1 MKRSIGW
8 IKDVTGGHIVFG
20 EDQDRLIRSVSTD
33 TRTLQQGALY
43 VPLVGDRFDGHQ
55 FLYQAIEAGGYAALW
70 NESEP
75 IPECSCSIPL
85 IVVPDTLIALQQIA
99 KKYRDEL
106 AIPVVGITG
115 SNGKTTTKDL
125 VAAVLSQSF
134 QVHKTAGNLNNHI
147 GVPLTLLSIPE
158 ETEIAIVEMGMSNAG
173 EISLLSQ
180 LATPHVAIITNIG
193 ESHIEYLG
201 SREGIAAAKLEI
213 LDGLQPDGTLI
224 YDGDEPLLTQRV
236 QQVPQTQIRV
246 GWGEQNHDIPV
257 DVEVMGAEGFT
268 FQSKQTRYRYRLP
281 LLGRHNVINA
291 LYAIAVGRF
300 FQMSEE
306 QIAQGLVQVRLTGMR
321 LEMVTAKNG
330 MPIINDCYNASP
342 TSMKAAINLLQEI
355 EPIKDKWALLGDIRE
370 LGDEWEESYHRDL
383 GAYAIEK
390 GINKLFTVGDRGKW
404 IAEGAQEANQDPSRE
419 IIHFSSVEEA
429 SKHIQKIGHPQAL
442 ILVKASRAMKL
453 DQAIRSL
460 VEGA

>member
-1 MKRSIGW
+1 MKRSVSW
-8 IKDVTGGHIVFG
+8 IKEVTGGRIVFT
-20 EDQDRLIRSVSTD
+20 ENQDRLIRSVSTD

-55 FLYQAIEAGGYAALW
+55 FLYQAIEAGAYAALW

-75 IPECSCSIPL
+75 LPTCSCSIPL
-85 IVVPDTLIALQQIA
+85 ILVPDTLVALQQIA
-99 KKYRDEL
+99 KKYRNEL
-106 AIPVVGITG
+106 AIPIVGITG

-134 QVHKTAGNLNNHI
+134 RIHKTAGNLNNHI

-158 ETEIAIVEMGMSNAG
+158 ETEIAIIEMGMNHAG

-180 LATPHVAIITNIG
+180 LTSPQVAIVTNIG

-213 LDGLQPDGTLI
+213 LDGLQPNGTLI
-224 YDGDEPLLTQRV
+224 YDGDEPLLTNRV

-246 GWGEQNHDIPV
+246 GWGEQNNDTPV

-268 FQSKQTRYRYRLP
+268 FQSKQTSYRYRLP

-291 LYAIAVGRF
+291 LYAVAVGRF
-300 FQMSEE
+300 FEMSEE
-306 QIAQGLVQVRLTGMR
+306 QIAQGLIQVRLTGMR

-330 MPIINDCYNASP
+330 MPMINDCYNASP

-355 EPIKDKWALLGDIRE
+355 EPTKEKWALLGDIRE
-370 LGDEWEESYHRDL
+370 LGDEWEVSYHKDL

-404 IAEGAQEANQDPSRE
+404 IAEGAQEANQDSSCE